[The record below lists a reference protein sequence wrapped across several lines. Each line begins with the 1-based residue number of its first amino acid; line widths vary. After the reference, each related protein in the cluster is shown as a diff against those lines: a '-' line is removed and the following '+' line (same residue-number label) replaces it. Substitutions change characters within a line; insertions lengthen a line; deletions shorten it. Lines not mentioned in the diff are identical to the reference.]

1 MQLKPETQAKIKALL
16 ARYPQRQATL
26 LPVLHL
32 VQEDFGYL
40 SDEVEELVAR
50 ELDIPRAAV
59 SEVVTFYTMFYREPI
74 GKYHIMACH
83 NLSCTLMGAEKLIQH
98 LEQRLGVTAKAPL
111 GETTADGRFTLTRV
125 ECLGA
130 CGEAP
135 MMQINDRYHLHLTTE
150 KIEKILEELP

>member
-1 MQLKPETQAKIKALL
+1 MQLKPETQAKIKALV

-32 VQEDFGYL
+32 VQEDFGYI
-40 SDEVEELVAR
+40 SDEVEELVAQ

-98 LEQRLGVTAKAPL
+98 LEQRLNVKAKAPL
-111 GETTADGRFTLTRV
+111 GETTEDGRFTLTRV

-135 MMQINDRYHLHLTTE
+135 MMQINDTYHLHLTTE

>member
-1 MQLKPETQAKIKALL
+1 MQLKPETKTKIKALL
-16 ARYPQRQATL
+16 ERYPQRQATL

-40 SDEVEELVAR
+40 SDEVEELVAK

-98 LEQRLGVTAKAPL
+98 LEHRLGVKSKAPL
-111 GETTADGRFTLTRV
+111 GETTEDRRFTLTRV

-135 MMQINDRYHLHLTTE
+135 MMQINDKYHLNLTIE
-150 KIEKILEELP
+150 KIDKILEELP

>member
-1 MQLKPETQAKIKALL
+1 MQLKPETKTKIKALL
-16 ARYPQRQATL
+16 ERYPRRQATL

-40 SDEVEELVAR
+40 SDEVEELVAK

-98 LEQRLGVTAKAPL
+98 LEHRLGVQSKAPL
-111 GETTADGRFTLTRV
+111 GETTEDGRFTLTRV

-135 MMQINDRYHLHLTTE
+135 MMQINDKYHLNLTIE
-150 KIEKILEELP
+150 KIDKILEELP